1 MTVEGDLTFRELARK
16 LADVIEAMALKLEGT
31 AGLLKNERLLLAGKD
46 YASLQSLLKEL
57 ERSVS
62 DFLGLEAE
70 RDRLARQL
78 ACVLGCDPKMSEIAS
93 NLEEEASKPLVDA
106 ADRLQ
111 RSMKGLKSEFEI
123 TSRLLDESKKLGD
136 LVLSQLR
143 GLTGSGFS
151 VRG

>member
-1 MTVEGDLTFRELARK
+1 MTVEGDLTFRESARK

-70 RDRLARQL
+70 RDRLAGQL

-111 RSMKGLKSEFEI
+111 RSIKGLKSEFEI